1 METFIKK
8 YIRSEDDLPKEGTL
22 AFWHLRGKDQDI
34 NLICLYYNTECG
46 IDFENDYD
54 WYFLSCPELLELIK
68 AQEELIGFY
77 GKNISDNAVFLQ
89 MHHVG
94 ASLEDCNKGKEL
106 RARIEV
112 LRKEVGI

>member
-1 METFIKK
+1 METFYRGIVIDEKGSK
-8 YIRSEDDLPKEGTL
+8 EPVNYVGVHPLIWNDHPEKPDMGFSE
-22 AFWHLRGKDQDI
+22 
-34 NLICLYYNTECG
+34 
-46 IDFENDYD
+46 
-54 WYFLSCPELLELIK
+54 CPELLELIK

-106 RARIEV
+106 RNRIEV
-112 LRKEVGI
+112 LRKGLEV

>member
-22 AFWHLRGKDQDI
+22 AFWHLKGKDQDI

-54 WYFLSCPELLELIK
+54 WYLLPHPELVELIK
-68 AQEELIGFY
+68 AQEELIEYHFD
-77 GKNISDNAVFLQ
+77 KENLNVNIY
-89 MHHVG
+89 
-94 ASLEDCNKGKEL
+94 KEL

>member
-8 YIRSEDDLPKEGTL
+8 YIRNEDDLPKEGTL

-54 WYFLSCPELLELIK
+54 WYLLPHPELLELIK
-68 AQEELIGFY
+68 AQQKMIDYLLKY
-77 GKNISDNAVFLQ
+77 AGKSI
-89 MHHVG
+89 
-94 ASLEDCNKGKEL
+94 
-106 RARIEV
+106 RIDMYNQTIAQ